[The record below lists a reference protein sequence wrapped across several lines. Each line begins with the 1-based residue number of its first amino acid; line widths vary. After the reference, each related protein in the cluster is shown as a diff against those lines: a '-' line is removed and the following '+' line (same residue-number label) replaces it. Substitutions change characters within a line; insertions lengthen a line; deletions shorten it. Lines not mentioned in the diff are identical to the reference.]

1 MIDAPTSSEMS
12 IVSTQDRWSPLRN
25 PSTHEQQLMGIASAF
40 LLRSP
45 SFGGRGRSSSYGGPV
60 APPILRGAVARM
72 EPSAFRDRDA
82 ANKAPDFASLHPA
95 TNLRSLGYLG

>member
-40 LLRSP
+40 ALRATADKSL
-45 SFGGRGRSSSYGGPV
+45 SELRRTRSLFE
-60 APPILRGAVARM
+60 LRRAQ
-72 EPSAFRDRDA
+72 
-82 ANKAPDFASLHPA
+82 SLHP
-95 TNLRSLGYLG
+95 GYPN